1 MTVGTSKP
9 SILGRGWTSRDLWT
23 LAALLCLSGIAFH
36 GRWTELALEITRRS
50 DNGYVL
56 IVPGVVV
63 YLAWIRRSRL
73 RYVRRKPSFVGV
85 GIAIMAGGLAWFGA
99 ETDTRI
105 AGHLAAILSLIAC
118 VVTLTGLAVVRHFFP
133 VFLALFFL
141 LPVPGEVR
149 RSIAGPLQELAVI
162 VTHDVL
168 DLVGVAAEREGIVI
182 IIEGKPILVGEACDG
197 MRMVFALALTYFA
210 FVFSIPFRPQ
220 TRVFLLL
227 VSPFIA
233 LFCNLIR
240 LTSTGLAYAYSTE
253 TFAADFHEVAGWMML
268 PLAIVFVQAIVR
280 FMRWLDLPVY
290 TWRFLQA

>member
-1 MTVGTSKP
+1 MSVRSSPSTVRP
-9 SILGRGWTSRDLWT
+9 RGWTSRDAWI
-23 LAALLCLSGIAFH
+23 LAALVALSVIAFSDP
-36 GRWTELALEITRRS
+36 WQELFIEITRRS
-50 DNGYVL
+50 DNGYIL

-105 AGHLAAILSLIAC
+105 AGHLAAVLSLIAC
-118 VVTLTGLAVVRHFFP
+118 VVTLTGLAVLRHFFP

-182 IIEGKPILVGEACDG
+182 IIEGNPILVGEACDG

-220 TRVFLLL
+220 TRAFLLL
-227 VSPFIA
+227 MSPFIA

-253 TFAADFHEVAGWMML
+253 TFSADFHEVAGWMML
-268 PLAIVFVQAIVR
+268 PLAVLFVQVIVR